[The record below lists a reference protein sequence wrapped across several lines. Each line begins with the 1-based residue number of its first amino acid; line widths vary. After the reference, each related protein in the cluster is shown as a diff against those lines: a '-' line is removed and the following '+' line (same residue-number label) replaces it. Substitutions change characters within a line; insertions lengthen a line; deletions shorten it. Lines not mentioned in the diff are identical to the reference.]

1 MAGHGRARG
10 RRIVHCNL
18 PAAEQAEEVRRVK
31 AHTTAA
37 PGASLAADGR
47 LLVGAAVGTRPE
59 DKMRLQHLLA
69 AGVDLVVIDSSQG
82 DSKFQAEMLRYA
94 KAARVDVVAGNVVT
108 SAQARRLIEAGADG
122 LRVGMGSGSICT
134 TQEVCAGARAG
145 QRRLPH
151 REGRAPARRPRDR
164 RRRRAEQRGGGEGAR
179 ARRLRGDGRLLFAGT
194 AEAPGDYYLSEGGV
208 RLKRY
213 RGMGS
218 LDAMKAGGSAD
229 RYFADKEALRV
240 PQGVSGA
247 VRDRGSLAR
256 LLPQLAQG
264 IRHGLRDLGRP
275 SVASLHEGLGD
286 GTLRMELRSRRRSGR
301 AGCTTCTPG
310 TAEPLLLRGLSLP
323 AENDP
328 ERSGLSLCSF

>member
-1 MAGHGRARG
+1 MAVGMAEHGG
-10 RRIVHCNL
+10 IGIVHCNL
-18 PAAEQAEEVRRVK
+18 PAEQQADEVRRAK

-82 DSKFQAEMLRYA
+82 DSKFQVEMLRYA

-134 TQEVCAGARAG
+134 TQEVCAV
-145 QRRLPH
+145 
-151 REGRAPARRPRDR
+151 GRAQASAVYHTARVAREHGVPVVAD
-164 RRRRAEQRGGGEGAR
+164 GGVQSSGAVVK
-179 ARRLRGDGRLLFAGT
+179 ALALGASAAMAGSLFAGT
-194 AEAPGDYYLSEGGV
+194 AEAPGEYFSENGV

-218 LDAMKAGGSAD
+218 LEAMEAGSSAD

-264 IRHGLRDLGRP
+264 IRHGLQDLGRP
-275 SVASLHEGLGD
+275 SVASLHEGLAD
-286 GTLRMELRSRRRSGR
+286 GTLRLELRSAAAQREGGVHHLHSWK
-301 AGCTTCTPG
+301 
-310 TAEPLLLRGLSLP
+310 S
-323 AENDP
+323 
-328 ERSGLSLCSF
+328 

>member
-1 MAGHGRARG
+1 
-10 RRIVHCNL
+10 
-18 PAAEQAEEVRRVK
+18 
-31 AHTTAA
+31 
-37 PGASLAADGR
+37 
-47 LLVGAAVGTRPE
+47 
-59 DKMRLQHLLA
+59 MRLQHLLA

-134 TQEVCAGARAG
+134 TQEVCAV
-145 QRRLPH
+145 
-151 REGRAPARRPRDR
+151 GRAQASAVYHTARVARQHGVPVIAD
-164 RRRRAEQRGGGEGAR
+164 GGVQSSGAVVK
-179 ARRLRGDGRLLFAGT
+179 ALALGASAAMAGSLFAGT

-247 VRDRGSLAR
+247 VRDRRQLAR

-264 IRHGLRDLGRP
+264 IRHGLQDLGRP

-286 GTLRMELRSRRRSGR
+286 GTLRMELRSAAAQREGGVHHLHSWD
-301 AGCTTCTPG
+301 
-310 TAEPLLLRGLSLP
+310 S
-323 AENDP
+323 
-328 ERSGLSLCSF
+328 

>member
-1 MAGHGRARG
+1 MAVGMAEHGG
-10 RRIVHCNL
+10 VGIVHCNL

-134 TQEVCAGARAG
+134 TQEVCAV
-145 QRRLPH
+145 
-151 REGRAPARRPRDR
+151 GRAQASAVYHTARVARQHGVPVIAD
-164 RRRRAEQRGGGEGAR
+164 GGGSSGAVVKAR
-179 ARRLRGDGRLLFAGT
+179 ARRSRGDGRLLFAGT
-194 AEAPGDYYLSEGGV
+194 AEAPGTTTSRGRGPPQALPRHGLPRRHEG
-208 RLKRY
+208 
-213 RGMGS
+213 RGQRRPV
-218 LDAMKAGGSAD
+218 L
-229 RYFADKEALRV
+229 ADKEASACPRA
-240 PQGVSGA
+240 SGA
-247 VRDRGSLAR
+247 CAIAAASRGCSSAGAGHPAR
-256 LLPQLAQG
+256 PAG
-264 IRHGLRDLGRP
+264 PRTALGGEPPRGP
-275 SVASLHEGLGD
+275 
-286 GTLRMELRSRRRSGR
+286 RRRHAAHG
-301 AGCTTCTPG
+301 A
-310 TAEPLLLRGLSLP
+310 ALRGGAAGGRGAPPALLGQLS
-323 AENDP
+323 
-328 ERSGLSLCSF
+328 RCCSAA